1 MLSSSFAC
9 HCTFFPRLHWCF
21 FFFRFRNVSTSLT
34 RLVTTTTTLEDRD
47 HFSLCFAASFTW
59 GTSSAET
66 RGTKNGSLAWKVVVV
81 VGGQRKL
88 RHVCR
93 RSSVRSTMCVIKS
106 ADVWQVFF
114 VCGKE
119 GFAKRGAG
127 ENYTPLAGDKKLG
140 LGFSYISQR
149 FSRHFSSS
157 SSCVRES
164 LFSVTFLFV
173 LFFDCWS
180 EVFFE
185 QLHRSIA
192 VVFKRSCLF
201 SPTTTPS
208 FLLSSWEPEVRQW
221 AVSRGP

>member
-1 MLSSSFAC
+1 MAGGCCHHPSLVIARFFHAC
-9 HCTFFPRLHWCF
+9 IGAF
-21 FFFRFRNVSTSLT
+21 FFFRFRNLSTSLT

-81 VGGQRKL
+81 VGGAEKAPSC
-88 RHVCR
+88 V
-93 RSSVRSTMCVIKS
+93 SAIYSVRSTMCVIKS

-140 LGFSYISQR
+140 LGFHTYHNVFR
-149 FSRHFSSS
+149 G
-157 SSCVRES
+157 
-164 LFSVTFLFV
+164 TFL
-173 LFFDCWS
+173 
-180 EVFFE
+180 
-185 QLHRSIA
+185 LHHLA
-192 VVFKRSCLF
+192 
-201 SPTTTPS
+201 
-208 FLLSSWEPEVRQW
+208 
-221 AVSRGP
+221 